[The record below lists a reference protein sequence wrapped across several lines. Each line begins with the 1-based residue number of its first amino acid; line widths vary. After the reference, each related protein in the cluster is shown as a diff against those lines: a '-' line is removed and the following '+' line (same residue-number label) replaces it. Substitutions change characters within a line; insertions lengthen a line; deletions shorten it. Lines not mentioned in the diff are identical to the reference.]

1 MKSYKD
7 VISCSGGCLLITLY
21 VQNHYWY
28 YFTVPQHMK
37 DIFEM
42 KKPLLAAPL
51 EHFCAKLLSDCKE
64 FDLETLCVYF

>member
-1 MKSYKD
+1 ME
-7 VISCSGGCLLITLY
+7 
-21 VQNHYWY
+21 
-28 YFTVPQHMK
+28 
-37 DIFEM
+37 EM